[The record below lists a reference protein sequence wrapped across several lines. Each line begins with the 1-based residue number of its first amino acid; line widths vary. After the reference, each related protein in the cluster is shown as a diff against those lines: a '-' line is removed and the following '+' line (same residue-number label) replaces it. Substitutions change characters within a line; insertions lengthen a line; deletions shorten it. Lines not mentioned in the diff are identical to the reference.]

1 MTIKLSSING
11 DLDQRIQSTDLDGVY
26 GNLQSTKSTWML
38 GNLCLSGESKLGA
51 NLKTDTTQMLLSKL
65 NGTNLITI
73 SGSNIRK
80 GMETLGKM
88 ASSLLCTEILLQT
101 V

>member
-26 GNLQSTKSTWML
+26 GNLQSTKFTLML
-38 GNLCLSGESKLGA
+38 GNLCLSGASKLGA

-80 GMETLGKM
+80 GMETSVKM
-88 ASSLLCTEILLQT
+88 ASSLLCTEILLPT